1 MLRCYRT
8 ISFQADLTLAN
19 AHARIYRRVDAMKNE
34 KYTVFESEIEGLW
47 SHVHGR
53 ALGAWKEEL
62 LATGAGIKREAR
74 PVIVNWNRRYECHK
88 GLRLTYRVTQII
100 PGRGCF
106 G

>member
-1 MLRCYRT
+1 M
-8 ISFQADLTLAN
+8 
-19 AHARIYRRVDAMKNE
+19 DAMENE

-47 SHVHGR
+47 SHVHG

-62 LATGAGIKREAR
+62 LATGPGIKRAAR
-74 PVIVNWNRRYECHK
+74 PVIVNWNRKYECDK

-100 PGRGCF
+100 SGRGCF